1 MQLTIRLLGTE
12 VFHISTESETDEDD
26 TARDLSGGYLGSM
39 TVDVGDT
46 DRYMGFSNGREVDD

>member
-26 TARDLSGGYLGSM
+26 TARDLSGGDLGSM
-39 TVDVGDT
+39 TLDVGDT